1 MEKAELLYTR
11 LKENIPFAFL
21 KLNDGE
27 IKGLKHDATGISRG
41 AERSSARMAQKL
53 LEALNFRK
61 DNYYIGLP
69 CSRCHSSLYTEAVN
83 HISPQD
89 DLAMSNVLS
98 ANTLI
103 NSNLEKTIEVLK
115 ECMGEKRIVIVTNS
129 KNMANIAQL
138 EQLNIKPYR
147 VIEVAEKY
155 AFETDYE
162 RIKDEWKTLQN
173 GDIVICLCGPLGRVL
188 CYEWFNANPT
198 LTCLE
203 LGSMF
208 DPLLQSRSYIYHTGN
223 HHYCEECYPSQ
234 EANVSSLITL
244 CAGRALNKECFY
256 FYSWEDNE
264 SFYQCNYEKI
274 KRNTE
279 IRLEKEPGNTDL
291 EEIIHKCEQ
300 KINGGDENVT
310 IQNLRETDYRNNNK
324 TQLFQ
329 LAEQF
334 YNQRKLS
341 DLDTVCDLYV
351 DYFGKMDSPQLHKI
365 LFYSSFANFDAN
377 QKKAIQQGEQLYDK
391 EEVAE
396 DLRFFTRCN
405 LERLYSK
412 DHTPI
417 PKVIHLIYFKESDF
431 QNYHYGCVM
440 SVVKHMPTYTI
451 HLYNDIEPINNKYWD
466 LIKQEANIKII
477 PYERPYQYDGFDLQ
491 YVQYAADVAR
501 LELLYKYGGI
511 YLDLDMLII
520 KNFDTIINTGK
531 DLYISEEGEKGG
543 GWINSFIACK
553 PKNEFINIWLKSFRT
568 GLRMESWAWHIRE
581 GNRQLVK
588 EHPHYM
594 LKYNIEILESKY
606 FFPFPWTDREKFIHI
621 EENLNEEI
629 YGVHLFETIL
639 HDILWNNKYFTN
651 SFQNVWIK
659 RRKICVFM
667 SDNRPLH
674 NNIEDAEYPSLAAAI
689 NYHYCKKHNY
699 DFIYYRPYLG
709 TENEISLYNCI
720 NPNTKETRYAA
731 WSKLLSTLEALKLNY
746 EYVVYI
752 DSDCIF
758 KNTDIAIETFIEP
771 NEDKNIIF
779 LNNKPWHLNKP
790 CSGFYICKANSHT
803 KEIIQKWYNYDSGIY
818 DKTHPWEQDS
828 LMKFYDKI
836 NISIIDSMMFYE
848 ENNQFLRHIGTW
860 ESDNRKPYFLN
871 IINTRNINYTEN
883 INNIHT
889 INYNTLSSVK
899 ESSAILGK
907 NLIH

>member
-41 AERSSARMAQKL
+41 AERSSKLMAQKL

-61 DNYYIGLP
+61 DDYYIGLP
-69 CSRCHSSLYTEAVN
+69 CSRCHSSLYTEAIN
-83 HISPQD
+83 HISVQG

-98 ANTLI
+98 ANALI

-115 ECMGEKRIVIVTNS
+115 ECMGEKRIVIVTNP
-129 KNMANIAQL
+129 KNMANIARL
-138 EQLNIKPYR
+138 EQLNIAPYR

-162 RIKDEWKTLQN
+162 RIKDEWETLQD

-188 CYEWFNANPT
+188 CYEWFNANPQ

-223 HHYCEECYPSQ
+223 HHYCEECNPSQ
-234 EANVSSLITL
+234 EANESSLITL
-244 CAGRALNKECFY
+244 CAGKALNKECFY

-264 SFYQCNYEKI
+264 SFFQCNYEKI

-310 IQNLRETDYRNNNK
+310 NQNLRETDYRNNNK

-341 DLDTVCDLYV
+341 DLDTVCDLYIN
-351 DYFGKMDSPQLHKI
+351 YFGKMDSPQLHTI
-365 LFYSSFANFDAN
+365 LFYSSFANFDVN
-377 QKKAIQQGEQLYDK
+377 QEKAIQQGEQLYDK

-405 LERLYSK
+405 LEHLYPK
-412 DHTPI
+412 DHTSI

-466 LIKQEANIKII
+466 LIKQEPNIKII
-477 PYERPYQYDGFDLQ
+477 PYKRPDQYDGFDLQ

-501 LELLYKYGGI
+501 LELLYKFGGI

-520 KNFDTIINTGK
+520 KNFETIINTGK
-531 DLYISEEGEKGG
+531 DLYISEEREKGG

-639 HDILWNNKYFTN
+639 HDILWNNKYFT
-651 SFQNVWIK
+651 
-659 RRKICVFM
+659 
-667 SDNRPLH
+667 
-674 NNIEDAEYPSLAAAI
+674 
-689 NYHYCKKHNY
+689 
-699 DFIYYRPYLG
+699 
-709 TENEISLYNCI
+709 
-720 NPNTKETRYAA
+720 
-731 WSKLLSTLEALKLNY
+731 TL
-746 EYVVYI
+746 
-752 DSDCIF
+752 
-758 KNTDIAIETFIEP
+758 
-771 NEDKNIIF
+771 
-779 LNNKPWHLNKP
+779 
-790 CSGFYICKANSHT
+790 
-803 KEIIQKWYNYDSGIY
+803 
-818 DKTHPWEQDS
+818 
-828 LMKFYDKI
+828 
-836 NISIIDSMMFYE
+836 
-848 ENNQFLRHIGTW
+848 
-860 ESDNRKPYFLN
+860 
-871 IINTRNINYTEN
+871 
-883 INNIHT
+883 
-889 INYNTLSSVK
+889 
-899 ESSAILGK
+899 IL
-907 NLIH
+907 